1 MAFPRTF
8 ESETDRPLNIV
19 RNKTMNNLACNCLSR
34 LDGVSATELER
45 LFPEPSSTA
54 PLFSLLQESGID
66 GFNLRSIVVS
76 KDDVPILLLP
86 LFECLYDL
94 SSFAK
99 GWTKKSLKAAARLIP
114 SIFHPRILGVGL
126 LEGGWSEIGT
136 DPQID
141 EDTLEAAWGMAL
153 GALQVLATECKS
165 DVVVF
170 YNFDHHV
177 KLPVEVLKKFNRVPW
192 LPCARLPITFNS
204 LEEYL
209 SRLSKAARKDL
220 RRKVRLSNKVRVVRS
235 RNISP
240 YLERIYRL
248 YLETVDRG
256 PTAFSLHNRLFL
268 EKICERVPD
277 AAYTLYFVE
286 EELVAFN
293 LLVVKQEVM
302 VDIFFCMD
310 YELGRKYNLYVLS
323 WLENLR
329 ACVEQKIPLYQAGQ
343 GAEKTKAHMGAT
355 FSPSLILF
363 KHRLTFY
370 DRFLFKHTAV
380 IGKVLSYLG
389 FRPGTDRGTGSDET
403 AQVDRL
409 KAEDCQ
415 GINMRHDLRYCEMEI
430 HDQRS

>member
-1 MAFPRTF
+1 
-8 ESETDRPLNIV
+8 
-19 RNKTMNNLACNCLSR
+19 
-34 LDGVSATELER
+34 
-45 LFPEPSSTA
+45 
-54 PLFSLLQESGID
+54 LQESGID

-86 LFECLYDL
+86 LFECRYDV
-94 SSFAK
+94 STFAK
-99 GWTKKSLKAAARLIP
+99 GWTKKSLKAAVRLIP
-114 SIFHPRILGVGL
+114 SIFHPRVLGVGL
-126 LEGGWSEIGT
+126 LEGGWSEIGI

-141 EDTLEAAWGMAL
+141 AGTLEAAWEMAL
-153 GALQVLATECKS
+153 GALQILATERKS

-170 YNFDHHV
+170 YNFNHHA
-177 KLPVEVLKKFNRVPW
+177 KLPGEVLKKFNRVPW

-209 SRLSKAARKDL
+209 SSLSRAARKDL
-220 RRKVRLSNKVRVVRS
+220 RRKMRVSNKVRVVRS

-248 YLETVDRG
+248 YLETAERG
-256 PTAFSLHNRLFL
+256 PTAFGVHNRLFL
-268 EKICERVPD
+268 EKICERVPG
-277 AAYTLYFVE
+277 AEYTLYFVK

-343 GAEKTKAHMGAT
+343 GAEKTKAHMGAILM
-355 FSPSLILF
+355 PSLILF
-363 KHRLTFY
+363 RHRLTVY
-370 DRFLFKHTAV
+370 DRFLFEQPAV
-380 IGKVLSYLG
+380 IRKVLRYFG
-389 FRPGTDRGTGSDET
+389 FRPG
-403 AQVDRL
+403 
-409 KAEDCQ
+409 AERNTPHS
-415 GINMRHDLRYCEMEI
+415 GVEIAGMEI
-430 HDQRS
+430 HDQRN